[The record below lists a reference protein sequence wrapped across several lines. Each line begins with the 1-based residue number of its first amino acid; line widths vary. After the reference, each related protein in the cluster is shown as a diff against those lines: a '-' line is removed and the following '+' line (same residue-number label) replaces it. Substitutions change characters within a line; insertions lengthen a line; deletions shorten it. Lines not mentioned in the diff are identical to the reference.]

1 MLNPFAEVNW
11 HPDLRERRKFALS
24 LIIGLPCVAI
34 FLSIFMRLTHH
45 MWRPF
50 PLWLGIIGLTVGT
63 ILWLLPEIAD
73 PFYIVWYGFACCVG
87 IVAGNLLF
95 SAFYYFVL
103 TPLGLCLRATRTK
116 SFRKNFDRSSATYWE
131 NAEKVDDLKRYYQQ
145 F

>member
-34 FLSIFMRLTHH
+34 FMSILMRLTRH
-45 MWRPF
+45 MWTPF
-50 PLWLGIIGLTVGT
+50 PVWLGIIGLMVGI
-63 ILWLLPEIAD
+63 ILWLLPEIAA
-73 PFYIVWYGFACCVG
+73 PFYIVWYGCACCLG

-95 SAFYYFVL
+95 SAFYYLVL

-116 SFRKNFDRSSATYWE
+116 FFRKSFDRSSTTYWE